1 MPDFVSVLFDTS
13 DFPPR
18 WHCGKWT
25 EVHGWTHIVSDL
37 GIWGAYMAIPILIA
51 IAARRRR
58 DIAFPKVLW
67 LFVAFILACGTTHLL
82 EAVIFWHP
90 VYRIAAIAK
99 AVTAVVS
106 WATVTYLM
114 YYGPQILRLPS
125 ITEVNLKLEKEVA
138 QRRKAES
145 ELVRQA
151 EVLQLALSAG
161 QIGTYQLDLRTRR
174 STVDAGLNRIF
185 GLSETGGTRRV
196 EDYQSR
202 IHPDD
207 RGVLDR
213 VFRQIEEPEGEYHAE
228 FRIVRPDGAVR
239 WVRDRGKV
247 VRGSQGESALMTG
260 ATVDITDIRRAEES
274 MARLAAI
281 VETSSDAIISQ
292 SLDGEILTWNAA
304 AERTFGHTADEVI
317 GQSIEII
324 VPAEY
329 REELARYRAAV
340 KRGEKIAHFET
351 VRQCKDGR
359 RIDVWLAVSPIQ
371 DHAGRVVGLSA
382 VERDIT
388 ERKRHDAQLRRLNA
402 ELQAKSAEMEQFAY
416 IVSHDLK
423 SPLVT
428 MLGFVGLLREDL
440 GENVRPEVTDGLN
453 RIGGAATRMSQL
465 IDDLLELSRVGRVKD
480 ESRPVDLET
489 LVDQLRQD
497 LAEEFH
503 RVGAEL
509 IVERPLA
516 AVHADPRR
524 LQQVLQNLL
533 TNAVKYGCTRA
544 EPKIWVS
551 AEQRAGGTRIG
562 VRDNGPGINA
572 AHHERIFRL
581 FEQAEPGQGGTGVG
595 LALIAKIVQ
604 AHGGRCGVDS
614 SPGNGAAF
622 WVEFPNEPRGGDAG
636 RGSSD
641 NG

>member
-1 MPDFVSVLFDTS
+1 M
-13 DFPPR
+13 
-18 WHCGKWT
+18 
-25 EVHGWTHIVSDL
+25 
-37 GIWGAYMAIPILIA
+37 
-51 IAARRRR
+51 
-58 DIAFPKVLW
+58 
-67 LFVAFILACGTTHLL
+67 
-82 EAVIFWHP
+82 
-90 VYRIAAIAK
+90 
-99 AVTAVVS
+99 
-106 WATVTYLM
+106 
-114 YYGPQILRLPS
+114 
-125 ITEVNLKLEKEVA
+125 
-138 QRRKAES
+138 
-145 ELVRQA
+145 
-151 EVLQLALSAG
+151 
-161 QIGTYQLDLRTRR
+161 
-174 STVDAGLNRIF
+174 
-185 GLSETGGTRRV
+185 
-196 EDYQSR
+196 
-202 IHPDD
+202 
-207 RGVLDR
+207 
-213 VFRQIEEPEGEYHAE
+213 
-228 FRIVRPDGAVR
+228 
-239 WVRDRGKV
+239 
-247 VRGSQGESALMTG
+247 
-260 ATVDITDIRRAEES
+260 
-274 MARLAAI
+274 
-281 VETSSDAIISQ
+281 
-292 SLDGEILTWNAA
+292 
-304 AERTFGHTADEVI
+304 
-317 GQSIEII
+317 
-324 VPAEY
+324 
-329 REELARYRAAV
+329 

-572 AHHERIFRL
+572 ANHERIFRL